1 MSLEKIMN
9 MMLLSCKEATLLIEK
24 RTVFPLTFKEK
35 CRLYI
40 HVKMC
45 IVCKVYQQQSKTIEK
60 ALDKWINSEGSPEEV
75 LPTESKKQIIEKI
88 ENK

>member
-1 MSLEKIMN
+1 MSLEKIMT

-24 RTVFPLTFKEK
+24 QTVFPLTFIEK

-45 IVCKVYQQQSKTIEK
+45 IVCKIYQAQSKTIEK
-60 ALDKWINSEGSPEEV
+60 AVSKWINSEGSPEDI
-75 LPTESKKQIIEKI
+75 LTTESKDQIKEKI
-88 ENK
+88 EKK